1 MIFEIVLIVLLPVI
15 VHAIL
20 SIFNELLFFQGF
32 AFIYPFYFAL
42 CFIYV
47 MVRYHFR
54 ERRLLMLV
62 SGFMLQYGYAI
73 GFYVV
78 QQRKFTEYAIGN
90 NLPLDLDGLIPLAV
104 ALTVNAFI
112 YLGLALV
119 IGISV
124 VFYKIYKTRGSE
136 EI

>member
-1 MIFEIVLIVLLPVI
+1 MILEIVLIVFLPVL
-15 VHAIL
+15 VHALL
-20 SIFNELLFFQGF
+20 SIFNEMLFFQGI
-32 AFIYPFYFAL
+32 AFIYPFYFAV

-47 MVRYHFR
+47 MVRYRFR

-62 SGFMLQYGYAI
+62 SGFILQYGYAI

-78 QQRKFTEYAIGN
+78 QQRKFTQYAIGN
-90 NLPLDLDGLIPLAV
+90 NLPLDLDGLIPLAI
-104 ALTVNAFI
+104 ALTVNAFL
-112 YLGLALV
+112 YLGLGLV

-124 VFYKIYKTRGSE
+124 VIYKIYKTRGSE